1 MKIRIMLDIRHIEM
15 IEIKLKSLK
24 DRDRDKEIIVS
35 ICTIIPK
42 IIFTNQH
49 T

>member
-1 MKIRIMLDIRHIEM
+1 MKIRIMLDIKHIEM

-24 DRDRDKEIIVS
+24 DKEIIVS
-35 ICTIIPK
+35 ICTIILK
-42 IIFTNQH
+42 IVFTNQR